1 VAFGGCWAE
10 RLPRKGETGTLL
22 KETVIPTPWEG
33 RWSRYDLRDGMR
45 IPLEGEVAWM
55 LPEGQEPYWRGR
67 ITNLTYEFVR

>member
-1 VAFGGCWAE
+1 
-10 RLPRKGETGTLL
+10 
-22 KETVIPTPWEG
+22 
-33 RWSRYDLRDGMR
+33 MR